1 MIKKALFVI
10 ILIGSDD
17 MDALMLIL
25 LGMMIVICLLIGIY
39 TTLYNKLQDYVIRI
53 NEVEAIIDNN
63 LRDKYDNIN
72 KCVSL
77 IKGNEKINEEL
88 DKKMFEEIVR
98 LRTRKISNFDLDRKL
113 IEANNNFITLKE
125 KYKELRENE
134 EIIAIT
140 KKIDDLDE
148 TLLVNREYYNK
159 NIATYNKLVKLFPTN
174 IVAKLCKYEEKLFF
188 DRKDMSDDDF
198 NDFKF

>member
-1 MIKKALFVI
+1 
-10 ILIGSDD
+10 

-25 LGMMIVICLLIGIY
+25 LGMIIVMCLAIAIY

-53 NEVEAIIDNN
+53 NEVELILDNN
-63 LRDKYDNIN
+63 LRNKYDNIN

-77 IKGNEKINEEL
+77 IKGNEKINEEI

-98 LRTRKISNFDLDRKL
+98 LRTKKISNFDLDRKL
-113 IEANNNFITLKE
+113 IEANTSFITLKE

-134 EIIAIT
+134 EIINIS
-140 KKIDDLDE
+140 KNIDELDE
-148 TLLVNREYYNK
+148 TLNVNRDYYNK
-159 NIATYNKLVKLFPTN
+159 NIAEYNKLVKLFPTN
-174 IVAKLCKYEEKLFF
+174 IVAKICKYEEKLFF

-198 NDFKF
+198 NDFKL